1 MFGRK
6 PPTNSLAMKE
16 KTLSGV
22 PFGNDS
28 LSLCLSNPHSSPN
41 LPQPWTPAFMD
52 GAKKLCK
59 WMNPSYEPSWAS
71 PETQL
76 FLSATSSG
84 QLVVEKLWNRGHLR
98 KSTFSGLF
106 FFITVINLF
115 FTVKSWGR
123 GGGLESIICWCL
135 FCANRFTHIIL
146 FNLCHSLMRGF
157 PGSSVIKNLPPNAGD
172 AEDSG
177 SIPGSGSSPGGGNGN
192 HSSILAWEIPW
203 TEKPGKP

>member
-115 FTVKSWGR
+115 FFLKKSVEEKITCG
-123 GGGLESIICWCL
+123 
-135 FCANRFTHIIL
+135 
-146 FNLCHSLMRGF
+146 
-157 PGSSVIKNLPPNAGD
+157 
-172 AEDSG
+172 
-177 SIPGSGSSPGGGNGN
+177 IP
-192 HSSILAWEIPW
+192 ITEIPQSYILLYLLPVIIFLINFFSLHLAPC
-203 TEKPGKP
+203 KFPD